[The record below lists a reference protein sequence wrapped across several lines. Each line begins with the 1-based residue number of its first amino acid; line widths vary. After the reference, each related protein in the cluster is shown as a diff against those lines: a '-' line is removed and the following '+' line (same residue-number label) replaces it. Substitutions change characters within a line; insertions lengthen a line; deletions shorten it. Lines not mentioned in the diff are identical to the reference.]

1 MNFCSRAPLLS
12 LFYKVEVELG
22 YLFTYFDVLEF
33 LEFLEEEDLFET
45 FDFLVLRW
53 CFGTSF

>member
-22 YLFTYFDVLEF
+22 YLFTYFEVFEF

-45 FDFLVLRW
+45 FDFLVLR
-53 CFGTSF
+53 